1 MVHPIRCSHN
11 TLHRRLETHGFTR
24 VLGVVHRAR
33 CQAPS
38 GGFLPGT
45 TVSDFVPPPC
55 DIIRAG

>member
-1 MVHPIRCSHN
+1 MVHPTRCSHN
-11 TLHRRLETHGFTR
+11 TLHRWLETRGFIR

-45 TVSDFVPPPC
+45 TVSDFVPPL
-55 DIIRAG
+55 